1 MAWVQASSTR
11 FTMNPPV
18 SRTFRTVFFGR
29 SGSRSPGTDPRMG
42 GSVPGRLKKLK
53 GAALTRSSFSCV
65 VPRAIGRRVTRPSGG
80 TISVAG
86 ALAGEIKFHF
96 GAVNGE
102 RRHEPRECPAS
113 LVAALRKNGRSD
125 ESGVFAVSAREF
137 FAPCSVFVSG
147 AVGDDHGFVGLVVP
161 ALKTFGHG
169 DVLTAPFDIT
179 DDFGITDTAPKREIG
194 EDFAEAVI
202 FAGVMAASF
211 RLDVL
216 ILLGNRIG
224 AKRDDQGDKEKGKS
238 FHDRAESRLILERN
252 ETLFKR
258 KVRRICASHR
268 SFGTAAVSL
277 PRPTSRAWRSSAE
290 RAIRFPVR
298 RARMPRG
305 ISRQRQF
312 QDLAS
317 ALGDVASFSVPN

>member
-1 MAWVQASSTR
+1 MGAGLVDEIHDEPAGVADIPPRVLREVR
-11 FTMNPPV
+11 FTIARNGSWNGRVGPEEIKKAEG
-18 SRTFRTVFFGR
+18 RGLDAVFFLLRRAPGDR
-29 SGSRSPGTDPRMG
+29 SASDET
-42 GSVPGRLKKLK
+42 V
-53 GAALTRSSFSCV
+53 
-65 VPRAIGRRVTRPSGG
+65 GG

-102 RRHEPRECPAS
+102 RRHEPRECPDS
-113 LVAALRKNGRSD
+113 LVAALRKNGRGD